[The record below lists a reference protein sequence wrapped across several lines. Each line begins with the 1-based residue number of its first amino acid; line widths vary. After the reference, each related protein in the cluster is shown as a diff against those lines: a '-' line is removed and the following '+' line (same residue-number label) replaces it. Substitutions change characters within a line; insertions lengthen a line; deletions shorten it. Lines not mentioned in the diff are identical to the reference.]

1 MKGLHML
8 SELPEGWSYYVL
20 LSDLEFGAC
29 KAPRGMPLEASQ
41 EIVTLMSRANL
52 VFTENPASIPDSGV
66 PWTLFSE

>member
-1 MKGLHML
+1 ML
-8 SELPEGWSYYVL
+8 SEMPEDWSFYVL

-29 KAPRGMPLEASQ
+29 ETPRGMPLQASQ
-41 EIVTLMSRANL
+41 EVVTLMSQANS